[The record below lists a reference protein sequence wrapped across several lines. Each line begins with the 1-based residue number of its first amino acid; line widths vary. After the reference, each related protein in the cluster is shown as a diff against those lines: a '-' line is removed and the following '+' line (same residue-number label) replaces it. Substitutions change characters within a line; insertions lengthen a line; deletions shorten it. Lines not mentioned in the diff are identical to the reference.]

1 MKPLAAEIATLIL
14 DRKEDERLTWNKEGT
29 VRFLISAILPD
40 HSAVKQTLLGRRKR
54 FRAEIGKL
62 LSEAVDQVNSAENT
76 SQGELQK
83 YLSNESDLHSVMIA
97 LEKADLSFQLMMQVR
112 NKIVQA
118 YQEIMKSQV

>member
-1 MKPLAAEIATLIL
+1 MSDFSVYNDLPRMMPTAA
-14 DRKEDERLTWNKEGT
+14 
-29 VRFLISAILPD
+29 VS
-40 HSAVKQTLLGRRKR
+40 KQQPGGSS
-54 FRAEIGKL
+54 FGKL
-62 LSEAVDQVNSAENT
+62 LSEAIQQVNDVEKT

-118 YQEIMKSQV
+118 YQEVMRSQV

>member
-1 MKPLAAEIATLIL
+1 MSDFKVYSDLPRMMPSSAAAKPQPA
-14 DRKEDERLTWNKEGT
+14 GSS
-29 VRFLISAILPD
+29 F
-40 HSAVKQTLLGRRKR
+40 
-54 FRAEIGKL
+54 GKL
-62 LSEAVDQVNSAENT
+62 LSEAVEQVNDVEKT

-97 LEKADLSFQLMMQVR
+97 LEKADLSFQMMMQVR